1 MVCTLDDLSFWRE
14 TCDCPVA
21 CDYTVY
27 DPVLSYGTTS
37 EYAYKRLM
45 DNMNLTSLNSRLE
58 QARET
63 THRMDE
69 RKLRSFEEKL
79 QKMEQ
84 TFNDVEQLMVK
95 TIQKRIF
102 GQIENVTWHY
112 KSVLKVTQ
120 KRIFFLRYQIYNVQ
134 KNFMRGRDAMEERT
148 LSHLCNSFHEFV
160 FAFETN
166 LRNMLAENDTTIMKV
181 FYISTL
187 NMVDVRTE
195 NGKRALANFT
205 VLHTTLERQYL
216 DINSRNS
223 RENITP
229 S

>member
-1 MVCTLDDLSFWRE
+1 
-14 TCDCPVA
+14 
-21 CDYTVY
+21 
-27 DPVLSYGTTS
+27 
-37 EYAYKRLM
+37 M

-58 QARET
+58 QANET

-84 TFNDVEQLMVK
+84 TFNEVEQLMVET
-95 TIQKRIF
+95 TIQKRIL
-102 GQIENVTWHY
+102 GQIENVTWQN
-112 KSVLKVTQ
+112 KSVLTVAQKANFVSEISDLQRAEEFYERAWCHGRKDIVTFMQ
-120 KRIFFLRYQIYNVQ
+120 QFPRVRIRLR
-134 KNFMRGRDAMEERT
+134 K
-148 LSHLCNSFHEFV
+148 H
-160 FAFETN
+160 
-166 LRNMLAENDTTIMKV
+166 LRNMLTENDTTIVKV
-181 FYISTL
+181 FYISTI